1 MVLCNGN
8 AKARKLFLRSAS
20 ERAAVFGNMTQ
31 NCSGSGS
38 YTELSVSACSPSQH
52 RPSVDRGAADTRS
65 KCITDFFKPTL
76 KKDRTVMCSPEKGNG
91 RAGHTDSCVGHV
103 KKNTSSS
110 KQHRRKKLPCSPSGR
125 SPIID
130 ALFQKAKSEKNN
142 SSENSVNHPKPVVR
156 RLFISKALPDGS
168 FILKDPIYSKN
179 LERNEKYPVQTRT
192 HLMDNSSRQHKAEY
206 EDLDSTGSSLN
217 KWPFTSGNNS
227 LKKQSHVTQCQKTVY
242 SRLPQVSS
250 SSAKSLGTVR
260 KKSKE
265 KGTKDFLRKNSSSTS
280 LESSSDESSSAQ
292 TSKSVFCSGLSSDK
306 TIVTKSQPSPTAY
319 SSATTSFGIANH
331 KHPRKRKRISSKTNV
346 KNVQYVQKLNKHKYG
361 SSQIPHNTNYSK
373 HRISAHNSQPADT
386 DLSSSNL
393 PISVE
398 KSEAEENE
406 NKSYRC
412 IISKNNKIQISDT
425 SKRKLQTS
433 TPLIYLE
440 TRRYNASTVP
450 SKKIAEPLK
459 CSVGESE
466 TTSETTLEDY
476 TCDTIPN
483 SSCNLNKSNNET
495 YELIQKLKSIS
506 DSDAEVSDCS
516 VNSSEEETLI
526 PLEKILFQSVRPPAK
541 RSEEAMHEDEIESTI
556 SATHNASLSKA
567 FTERGASYMN
577 HLEHLL
583 KEKEELRRDQENQ
596 LQHVKEGVEINSE
609 PEDQSTGGELFA
621 EQREFIEKYS
631 FSQDAIPDQHPGENI
646 FQIGNAG
653 KIFSQN
659 NLDLR
664 NFDFHPQNLIEKYLL
679 RSGITQQLFVTI
691 EGLLA
696 STYHNCP
703 CPVPILKWMFQMMSI
718 HPDSTVSRKILDTL
732 MLLTIRN
739 FSDKNDK
746 QKPWIPSLFDIT
758 TVLINMGISFNVLF
772 PLQHFQP
779 GYTENDIMS
788 EMHVTVNKQSKR
800 DICINPTTYFLLIES
815 NLCNI
820 AKFLQLCINVCPE
833 GYTDREI
840 FLLLLLLS
848 KLSLE
853 TQLKQFPLVD
863 LECLVIKL
871 LENIRN
877 WDTEM
882 SQLSLAISCLSNHHH
897 NLLWLVQFVP
907 NWTTR
912 GRQIRRHL
920 SLVIISKIL
929 KSHVKIPS
937 THDHQMSLLC
947 KELVKMKP
955 SGLLKRLSETSGHDD
970 GVTGPFLSES
980 EHQAYYLTYVLLHLV
995 REASNFERTSS
1006 NKRKWLLRLCSIL
1019 EKHVKCD
1026 IREDV
1031 RLFYRT
1037 KVKDLVARTYSKW
1050 QQMIHSSQ
1058 LIQGQIHDFWVPDT

>member
-1 MVLCNGN
+1 
-8 AKARKLFLRSAS
+8 
-20 ERAAVFGNMTQ
+20 MTQ
-31 NCSGSGS
+31 NCSGSGG
-38 YTELSVSACSPSQH
+38 YTQLSVSACSPSQH
-52 RPSVDRGAADTRS
+52 RQSVGRGAADTRS

-76 KKDRTVMCSPEKGNG
+76 KKDRTVLCSPEKGNG
-91 RAGHTDSCVGHV
+91 QAGQVSCVGHV

-110 KQHRRKKLPCSPSGR
+110 KQHGRKKLPCSPSGR

-130 ALFQKAKSEKNN
+130 ALFRKAKSEKNN

-179 LERNEKYPVQTRT
+179 LERNEKYPVQTRP

-227 LKKQSHVTQCQKTVY
+227 LKKQSDVTQCQKTAY
-242 SRLPQVSS
+242 SWLPQVSS
-250 SSAKSLGTVR
+250 SSLKSLGTVC
-260 KKSKE
+260 KKRQE

-306 TIVTKSQPSPTAY
+306 TIVTKSQSSPTAY
-319 SSATTSFGIANH
+319 SNATTSFGIVNH

-386 DLSSSNL
+386 DLSRSNL

-412 IISKNNKIQISDT
+412 IISKNNQIQISDT

-450 SKKIAEPLK
+450 SEKIAEPLK
-459 CSVGESE
+459 CSLGE
-466 TTSETTLEDY
+466 SETTLEDY
-476 TCDTIPN
+476 TYDTIPN

-506 DSDAEVSDCS
+506 DSDAEASDCS

-541 RSEEAMHEDEIESTI
+541 KSEEAMHEDEIESTI
-556 SATHNASLSKA
+556 STTHNTSLSKA

-583 KEKEELRRDQENQ
+583 KEKEELRRVDELENQ
-596 LQHVKEGVEINSE
+596 LQHIKERVEINSE
-609 PEDQSTGGELFA
+609 PEDQSTDGELFA
-621 EQREFIEKYS
+621 EHREFIEKYS

-646 FQIGNAG
+646 FQIVNAG

-758 TVLINMGISFNVLF
+758 TVFINMGISFNMLF

-788 EMHVTVNKQSKR
+788 EMHVTVNKQSKK

-820 AKFLQLCINVCPE
+820 AK
-833 GYTDREI
+833 
-840 FLLLLLLS
+840 
-848 KLSLE
+848 
-853 TQLKQFPLVD
+853 
-863 LECLVIKL
+863 
-871 LENIRN
+871 
-877 WDTEM
+877 M

-920 SLVIISKIL
+920 SLVIISKLL

-970 GVTGPFLSES
+970 GVRGPFLSES
-980 EHQAYYLTYVLLHLV
+980 EHQAYYLAYVLLHLV
-995 REASNFERTSS
+995 REASTFERTSS

>member
-1 MVLCNGN
+1 MGAAATRNL
-8 AKARKLFLRSAS
+8 AFLRFLPAS
-20 ERAAVFGNMTQ
+20 IASRWTAGLRIPGINEDV
-31 NCSGSGS
+31 
-38 YTELSVSACSPSQH
+38 L
-52 RPSVDRGAADTRS
+52 
-65 KCITDFFKPTL
+65 
-76 KKDRTVMCSPEKGNG
+76 CSPEKGNG
-91 RAGHTDSCVGHV
+91 QAGHTVSCVGDV

-130 ALFQKAKSEKNN
+130 ALFRKAKSEKNN
-142 SSENSVNHPKPVVR
+142 SSENGVNHPKPVVR
-156 RLFISKALPDGS
+156 RLFISKILPDGS
-168 FILKDPIYSKN
+168 FLLKDPIYSTN

-192 HLMDNSSRQHKAEY
+192 HLIDNSSRQHKAEY
-206 EDLDSTGSSLN
+206 EDLDSTDSSLN
-217 KWPFTSGNNS
+217 KWPFTSGHNS

-250 SSAKSLGTVR
+250 SSPKSLGTICGKR
-260 KKSKE
+260 QEKS
-265 KGTKDFLRKNSSSTS
+265 TKDFLRKNSSSTS

-292 TSKSVFCSGLSSDK
+292 TSKSVFCSGLSSDE

-346 KNVQYVQKLNKHKYG
+346 KNVQYVQTLNKHKHG

-373 HRISAHNSQPADT
+373 HRLSTHNFQPADI
-386 DLSSSNL
+386 DQSSSNL

-398 KSEAEENE
+398 NSESEENE

-412 IISKNNKIQISDT
+412 IPSKNNQIQISDT

-450 SKKIAEPLK
+450 SEKIAEPLK
-459 CSVGESE
+459 CSLGKSDSVVS
-466 TTSETTLEDY
+466 LEDY

-495 YELIQKLKSIS
+495 YELTQKLKSIS
-506 DSDAEVSDCS
+506 DSDAEASDCS
-516 VNSSEEETLI
+516 VDSIEEETLI
-526 PLEKILFQSVRPPAK
+526 PLEKILFQSVRPAAK
-541 RSEEAMHEDEIESTI
+541 KSEDTMHEDEITSTI
-556 SATHNASLSKA
+556 STTHNTSLSKA
-567 FTERGASYMN
+567 FTEHGASYMN

-583 KEKEELRRDQENQ
+583 KEKEELRRVDELENQ
-596 LQHVKEGVEINSE
+596 LQHVKERVEINSE
-609 PEDQSTGGELFA
+609 PEDQSTDGELFA
-621 EQREFIEKYS
+621 EHREFIEKYS
-631 FSQDAIPDQHPGENI
+631 FSEDAIPDQHPGENI
-646 FQIGNAG
+646 FQIVNAG

-659 NLDLR
+659 DLDLR

-691 EGLLA
+691 EGLLT

-732 MLLTIRN
+732 MILTIRN

-746 QKPWIPSLFDIT
+746 RKPWIPSLFDIT

-788 EMHVTVNKQSKR
+788 EMHVTVNKQSQR

-820 AKFLQLCINVCPE
+820 AKFLQLCINLCPE

-840 FLLLLLLS
+840 FILLLVLS

-853 TQLKQFPLVD
+853 TELKQFPLVD

-920 SLVIISKIL
+920 SLVIISKLL

-937 THDHQMSLLC
+937 SHDHQMSLLC

-955 SGLLKRLSETSGHDD
+955 SGLLKSLSETSGHDD

-995 REASNFERTSS
+995 REASNFERTSC
-1006 NKRKWLLRLCSIL
+1006 NKRKWLLRLCSTL

>member
-1 MVLCNGN
+1 
-8 AKARKLFLRSAS
+8 
-20 ERAAVFGNMTQ
+20 MTQ
-31 NCSGSGS
+31 NCNGSDG
-38 YTELSVSACSPSQH
+38 YTQLSVSARSPSQH
-52 RPSVDRGAADTRS
+52 RQSVGRGTADTRS
-65 KCITDFFKPTL
+65 KCITDFFKPTV
-76 KKDRTVMCSPEKGNG
+76 KQDRTGLCSPEKGNG
-91 RAGHTDSCVGHV
+91 QAGHTVSCVDHV

-110 KQHRRKKLPCSPSGR
+110 KQNRKKKLPCSPSGR

-130 ALFQKAKSEKNN
+130 ALFRKAKSEKNN
-142 SSENSVNHPKPVVR
+142 SSENGVCMKFSHPKPVVR
-156 RLFISKALPDGS
+156 RLFISNALPDGS
-168 FILKDPIYSKN
+168 FLLKDHINTTN
-179 LERNEKYPVQTRT
+179 LEGNENYPVQTRT
-192 HLMDNSSRQHKAEY
+192 HLIDNDSRQHKTEH
-206 EDLDSTGSSLN
+206 EDLDTTGSSLN
-217 KWPFTSGNNS
+217 KWPSTSGNNS
-227 LKKQSHVTQCQKTVY
+227 LKSQVTQCQKTIY
-242 SRLPQVSS
+242 SRLPQVSPIS
-250 SSAKSLGTVR
+250 SSSPKSLGTVGR
-260 KKSKE
+260 KRQK
-265 KGTKDFLRKNSSSTS
+265 KGIKDFLRKNSSSAS

-292 TSKSVFCSGLSSDK
+292 ASKSVFRSGLNSDK

-331 KHPRKRKRISSKTNV
+331 KHPRKRKKISSKTNV
-346 KNVQYVQKLNKHKYG
+346 KNLQNVQTLNKHKRR
-361 SSQIPHNTNYSK
+361 SSRISHSTNYSK
-373 HRISAHNSQPADT
+373 HRISAHKNFQPADI
-386 DLSSSNL
+386 DWSSSNL
-393 PISVE
+393 AISVE

-406 NKSYRC
+406 IKSYKYT
-412 IISKNNKIQISDT
+412 ISKNDQIQISDT

-440 TRRYNASTVP
+440 TRRNNASTVP
-450 SKKIAEPLK
+450 SEKIAEPLG
-459 CSVGESE
+459 CSLGECDSVV
-466 TTSETTLEDY
+466 SLEDY

-483 SSCNLNKSNNET
+483 SSCNLNKSNNEA

-506 DSDAEVSDCS
+506 DSDAEASDCS
-516 VNSSEEETLI
+516 VDSSEEEALI
-526 PLEKILFQSVRPPAK
+526 PLEKILYQSVNPAAK
-541 RSEEAMHEDEIESTI
+541 KSEEAMDEDEIASTN
-556 SATHNASLSKA
+556 STTHNASLSKA

-583 KEKEELRRDQENQ
+583 KEKEELRRVDELENQ
-596 LQHVKEGVEINSE
+596 LQHVKEIVGINSE
-609 PEDQSTGGELFA
+609 PEDQSTDGELSA
-621 EQREFIEKYS
+621 EHREFIEKYS

-646 FQIGNAG
+646 FQIVNAG

-664 NFDFHPQNLIEKYLL
+664 NFGFHPRNLIENYLL

-696 STYHNCP
+696 STYHNSP

-718 HPDSTVSRKILDTL
+718 HSDSTVSRKILDTL

-758 TVLINMGISFNVLF
+758 AVLINMGISFSVLF
-772 PLQHFQP
+772 PLQHCQP
-779 GYTENDIMS
+779 CFTENDIMKVFSKRS

-800 DICINPTTYFLLIES
+800 DICINPTAFFLIIES

-820 AKFLQLCINVCPE
+820 AKFLRLCINVCPE

-840 FLLLLLLS
+840 FILLLLLF

-853 TQLKQFPLVD
+853 TELKQFPLVD
-863 LECLVIKL
+863 LECLIIKL
-871 LENIRN
+871 LESVRN
-877 WDTEM
+877 WDNEM

-920 SLVIISKIL
+920 SLVIISKLL
-929 KSHVKIPS
+929 KNHVKIPS
-937 THDHQMSLLC
+937 SHDHQMSLLC
-947 KELVKMKP
+947 KELVNMKP
-955 SGLLKRLSETSGHDD
+955 SGLLKRLSETSSHRD
-970 GVTGPFLSES
+970 GITEPFLSES

-1006 NKRKWLLRLCSIL
+1006 NQRKWLLRLCSTL